1 MKRNTSLQT
10 GEPPRAEIIT
20 VGNEVLS
27 GRTVNTNAA
36 FVASELERVGV
47 SVAWVTTVGDVSA
60 HIRDAFL
67 RAWERA
73 NVVIVTGGLGPTHDD
88 VTRSVFCE
96 VFARGLRRD
105 EAVLQNIRSLFA
117 ARGRP
122 VTPRNEEQALV
133 PEGTEVVQNRWGTAP
148 GIHWTENGKHW
159 FLLPGV
165 PREMQNLLTH
175 EVLPRLRG
183 LPGARTVVRRELHV
197 VGVPESYLMDRI
209 ADITGIEQVASLP
222 DSKGEVCLRVTVA
235 SESYDEAHARCA
247 RIVSDLEARLGD
259 AIYGYDGDTLEAVVG
274 RLLAERNMTI
284 AVAESCTGGL
294 VTSRLTDVPGSS
306 RYLVS
311 AVVAYANA
319 AKTDFLGVPLS
330 TLAAHGAV
338 SAETA
343 AAMASGIRNRSQADL
358 GVAVTGIA
366 GPGGGSPEK
375 PVGLVYLAVADREG
389 IEVVRELFGDDRLL
403 TKARTAEAAL
413 ALVRKRLLRKMG
425 NAVTHVNPKNREG
438 NRAT

>member
-47 SVAWVTTVGDVSA
+47 SVAWVTTVGDVAA